1 MSASAITGI
10 LDGRSLRGVTGARGV
25 WRIRGGGRIGSNLQ
39 ESLLEAVC
47 REASP
52 YVYYDE
58 APPTEEVFAG
68 IRANHDGCWQV
79 PQGAHGTDLLKWL
92 YAGNWQLLISK
103 KPPRSLPDLCRAS
116 DDEVRAFMGDES
128 VPLIIDAFHDNHE
141 WTIGCSLP
149 PQGLRVLA

>member
-92 YAGNWQLLISK
+92 YAGNWQLCITPE
-103 KPPRSLPDLCRAS
+103 PPQTMPDLCRAS
-116 DDEVRAFMGDES
+116 DDEVRREGVSPYSCTFS
-128 VPLIIDAFHDNHE
+128 
-141 WTIGCSLP
+141 P
-149 PQGLRVLA
+149 PGPSAGHPWAGGMRARRG